1 MIGSATWDGGPAR
14 FGKTYAGEPD
24 QLVKDLARDEP
35 IAASDTLLPTIPD
48 QLVVDCN
55 AHVLDDVVP
64 RLAPEL
70 GWR

>member
-1 MIGSATWDGGPAR
+1 
-14 FGKTYAGEPD
+14 
-24 QLVKDLARDEP
+24 VKDLARDEP
-35 IAASDTLLPTIPD
+35 VAASDTLLPTIPD